1 LVSSICVFQFD
12 SFVPQSSFMIKT
24 NQQISEGFFD
34 TKSKIWAVDR
44 EMVLL
49 LAGGR
54 ALLMQ
59 LAHPKVAAG
68 VAEHSRFHVNPL
80 GRLYRTMSA
89 MWSIVFDEASQAR
102 SALRQVE
109 VIHQRVHGAVPQG
122 EPLPAGARYDASDPA
137 LLLWVHA
144 TLVDSAMSAYDLL
157 VAPLSAADRQEYYED
172 SKKLARLFGI
182 GETNIPSSLAAFD
195 GYMVATIES
204 ETIAVGPS
212 ARSLA
217 RQILYPDPWLLKP
230 AGPVFRLVTA
240 GLLPEKLRD
249 AYGLTWDRPRQK
261 RFSLAAGAIRGALP
275 LVPSPLRIVPNARK
289 SERARPR

>member
-1 LVSSICVFQFD
+1 
-12 SFVPQSSFMIKT
+12 MIKT
-24 NQQISEGFFD
+24 NQQVSDGFFD
-34 TKSKIWAVDR
+34 AESKIWAVDR

-68 VAEHSRFHVNPL
+68 VAEHSRFQGNPL

-89 MWSIVFDEASQAR
+89 MWSIVFDDATRAR
-102 SALRQVE
+102 AALRQVE
-109 VIHQRVHGAVPQG
+109 VIHQRVHGAVRQG
-122 EPLPAGARYDASDPA
+122 EPLPAGAPYHASDQA
-137 LLLWVHA
+137 LLFWVHA

-157 VAPLSAADRQEYYED
+157 VAPLNAVDRHEYYED

-182 GETNIPSSLAAFD
+182 QETNIPSSLAAFE
-195 GYMVATIES
+195 GYVAATIES

-230 AGPVFRLVTA
+230 AAPVFRLLTA

-249 AYGLTWDRPRQK
+249 AYGLTWDGPREK
-261 RFSLAAGAIRGALP
+261 RFSLAAGAIRGVLP
-275 LVPSPLRIVPNARK
+275 LVPPRLRIVPNARK
-289 SERARPR
+289 SERARRR